1 MVLVVLRG
9 IGGILSGIGGR
20 TGQRAKIMILPMV
33 VLTLVKFLLFENDIR
48 QTCHLSQFLILLL
61 NHCQPAQQLLVLQ
74 FFHDLA
80 WSNKNFRQEVESGNW
95 FTWSEGDKMS
105 IFTFETRSRFGSLNL
120 RLQDEIDNFVHLIS
134 GFETRS
140 RISVI

>member
-120 RLQDEIDNFVHLIS
+120 RLQDEIENFCYLI
-134 GFETRS
+134 
-140 RISVI
+140 

>member
-1 MVLVVLRG
+1 MVLRG
-9 IGGILSGIGGR
+9 IGGILSGIGGMVSR
-20 TGQRAKIMILPMV
+20 TGQRAKIMILLMI
-33 VLTLVKFLLFENDIR
+33 VLTLVKFLLENDVR
-48 QTCHLSQFLILLL
+48 QTFHLSQFLILLL

-120 RLQDEIDNFVHLIS
+120 RLQDEIENFCYLI
-134 GFETRS
+134 
-140 RISVI
+140 